1 MAGKISSSIIVYCI
15 IRKAVQLTDHKAILV
30 SDMATPFGYRQE
42 NETCME
48 SEPALGTAVTPS
60 KHIRK
65 RTVIEFERTRTIKAE
80 TGFFFD

>member
-1 MAGKISSSIIVYCI
+1 
-15 IRKAVQLTDHKAILV
+15 
-30 SDMATPFGYRQE
+30 
-42 NETCME
+42 ME
-48 SEPALGTAVTPS
+48 SEPALGTAATPS